1 MGGPGPRALD
11 LAQSWGIGRHNA
23 GCASGRLL
31 FRWSLTFGT
40 MVQPEPKWSV
50 PVCSSLCIPKLV
62 GAFKRR
68 LCLPKEVFQFPW
80 ILGHPE
86 VDGSC
91 LGLGAGFSGFE
102 VRGALGEGW
111 VQGVLGC
118 AEGRQ
123 GV

>member
-1 MGGPGPRALD
+1 MLDALQVCCLD
-11 LAQSWGIGRHNA
+11 GVSHLGQWSNQSPNGA
-23 GCASGRLL
+23 FL
-31 FRWSLTFGT
+31 F
-40 MVQPEPKWSV
+40 V
-50 PVCSSLCIPKLV
+50 PFLCIPKLV

-68 LCLPKEVFQFPW
+68 LCLPEEVFQFPW

-102 VRGALGEGW
+102 VRGALGEGC
-111 VQGVLGC
+111 VKRVLGC

-123 GV
+123 GA